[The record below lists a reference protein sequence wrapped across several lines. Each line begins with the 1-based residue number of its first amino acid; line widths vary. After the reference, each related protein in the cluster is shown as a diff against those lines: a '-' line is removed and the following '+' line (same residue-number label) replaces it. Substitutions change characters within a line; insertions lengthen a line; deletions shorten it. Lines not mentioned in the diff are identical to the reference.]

1 MEKPHEMSGNAGSAG
16 HRVGLFV
23 TCLVDL
29 FRPNAGFAAVKLLEQ
44 AGYEVEVP
52 EQGCCGQPNFNGGD
66 ADGARAM
73 ALQIIKTF
81 ADFDYVVAPSCSC
94 AAMIRAHYPELFAV
108 DSEQG
113 RAAKKLAAKTWELT
127 SFLHDVAD
135 MTELSAEFSGR
146 VIVHD
151 PCSGLRE
158 LGVQKQPRA
167 LLNKLTGL
175 TELPLKNPEV
185 CCGFGGTF
193 CVKYPDI
200 SNRIADKKLADIQ
213 AVEGPVDALL
223 STDLGCLLHMSGK
236 LHREGSSIQAFHVA
250 EVLAGMT
257 DEIDNK
263 AEDSD

>member
-1 MEKPHEMSGNAGSAG
+1 MEEPHEMSENAGSVG
-16 HRVGLFV
+16 HRVGLLV
-23 TCLVDL
+23 TCLIDL

-66 ADGARAM
+66 ADGTRAM

-81 ADFDYVVAPSCSC
+81 ADFDYVIVPSCSC
-94 AAMIRAHYPELFAV
+94 AAMIRVHYPELFAAG
-108 DSEQG
+108 SEQAL
-113 RAAKKLAAKTWELT
+113 AADKLAAKTWELT
-127 SFLHDVAD
+127 SFLHDVAGLS
-135 MTELSAEFSGR
+135 ELSAEFDGR

-151 PCSGLRE
+151 SCSGLRE
-158 LGVQKQPRA
+158 LGVQQQPRA
-167 LLNKLTGL
+167 LLHQLPGL

-213 AVEGPVDALL
+213 AVEAPVDALI

-236 LHREGSSIQAFHVA
+236 LHREGSSIRAFHVA

-257 DEIDNK
+257 DE
-263 AEDSD
+263 AED